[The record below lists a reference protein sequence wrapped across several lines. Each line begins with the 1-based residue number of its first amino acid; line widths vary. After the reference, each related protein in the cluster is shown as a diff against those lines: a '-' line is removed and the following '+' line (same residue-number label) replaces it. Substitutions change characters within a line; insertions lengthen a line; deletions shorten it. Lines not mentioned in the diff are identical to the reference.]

1 MSHLSLFLKGG
12 SGGRAPPVG
21 RIVGKGGLFPKVAY
35 MYCIRNSYRYIDL
48 PIYIYTRNFLRS
60 KATRRAVV
68 LCVCVCD

>member
-35 MYCIRNSYRYIDL
+35 CIRNSYIDL
-48 PIYIYTRNFLRS
+48 PINIYINILYIYEEFPT
-60 KATRRAVV
+60 
-68 LCVCVCD
+68 